1 MNLYLPGFAESHVQE
16 LSAANQNLRH
26 ENHIRRLR
34 LGWYRWQAAQQ
45 KQRQAKAAGAEGSP
59 RPVQMA
65 LGF

>member
-16 LSAANQNLRH
+16 LSTALQNLRH
-26 ENHIRRLR
+26 ENHMLQLR

-45 KQRQAKAAGAEGSP
+45 KQRQAKAAGDEGSP